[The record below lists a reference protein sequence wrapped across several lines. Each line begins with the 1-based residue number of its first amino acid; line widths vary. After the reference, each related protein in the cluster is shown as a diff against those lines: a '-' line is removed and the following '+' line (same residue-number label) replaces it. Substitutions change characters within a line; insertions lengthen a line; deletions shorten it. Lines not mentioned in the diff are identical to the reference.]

1 VKPILIS
8 SQNQTKTPPK
18 KENYIPISLMNID
31 AKIFNKIM
39 ATKSNN
45 TSERS
50 STMTKVDAGVAQH
63 MQIYKY
69 NTVH

>member
-1 VKPILIS
+1 
-8 SQNQTKTPPK
+8 
-18 KENYIPISLMNID
+18 MNID